1 MGKRNYR
8 KEYDSYYGKKGK
20 SNHNL
25 HPVQKRRR
33 KEKTAR
39 NASRAIVQRLIRN
52 KLGPK
57 KAKHIMFGKD
67 VDHEDGNPLNKTK
80 SNLRLMSISK
90 NRGRHNKKRHKK
102 R

>member
-8 KEYDSYYGKKGK
+8 KEYDSYYGKKGQ

-25 HPVQKRRR
+25 NPLQKLRR

-39 NASRAIVQRLIRN
+39 NASRAMMKKLLQR

-57 KAKHIMFGKD
+57 KTKHMMLGKD
-67 VDHEDGNPLNKTK
+67 VDHKDGNPLNKK
-80 SNLRLMSISK
+80 RFNLRLMSVSK
-90 NRGRHNKKRHKK
+90 NRGRHNKK
-102 R
+102 